1 MISKS
6 DPSTWQLRG
15 WQGIVVTV
23 PPEWD
28 VAAISGDRQQG
39 YLRLDDV
46 DNMPRLEVKWQEARG
61 FVDVPGVVDKY
72 LSDLQRKRKRGDP
85 EVEVDRDCAVVSKRQ
100 MRHKRD
106 LTCFGWR
113 SEHHGYGAAWYCEE
127 CKRVM
132 VVQVLARPDED
143 GQRLAGEII
152 GQMVDHPQEGWVTWA
167 TYGLHL
173 RAPERFGLAGQK
185 LMAGLIEMRFADNGE
200 EIVAT
205 RRGMANVALKSGSL
219 LGWAQREV
227 GRYHKGVKLSFE
239 ETQFRGHPA
248 VEVTG
253 RFSNPLRHL
262 QSFFM
267 HVAGKPYPE
276 AVRGWAWYCE
286 EENRIYYAGVLVDE
300 DNLELAEQVA
310 QSVAC
315 PEGSATQPRGEEPI
329 R

>member
-1 MISKS
+1 MARL

-39 YLRLDDV
+39 YMRLDDLE
-46 DNMPRLEVKWQEARG
+46 NMPRLEIKWQEAQG

-72 LSDLQRKRKRGDP
+72 LSELQRKRKRGEP
-85 EVEVDRDCAVVSKRQ
+85 EIEVDRDCAVVSKRQ

-113 SEHHGYGAAWYCEE
+113 GETQGYGAGWYCED

-132 VVQVLARPDED
+132 VVQVLSRLDED
-143 GQRLAGEII
+143 GLRLASEVI
-152 GQMVDHPQEGWVTWA
+152 GQMIDHPHEGWITWS
-167 TYGLHL
+167 TYGLQL
-173 RAPERFGLAGQK
+173 RAPERFELADQK

-200 EIVAT
+200 EIAAT
-205 RRGMANVALKSGSL
+205 RRGMANVALKGGSL

-227 GRYHKGVKLSFE
+227 GQYHKGVKLDFE

-253 RFSNPLRHL
+253 RFSNPLRHV

-276 AVRGWAWYCE
+276 AVRGWVWYCE
-286 EENRIYYAGVLVDE
+286 AENRIYYAGVLVDE
-300 DNLELAEQVA
+300 DHLELAEQVA
-310 QSVAC
+310 QSVLC
-315 PEGSATQPRGEEPI
+315 PECDAAPSSGEEPI